1 MSLLART
8 LPLLLLAGCTH
19 LSLPAAIAPD
29 DLKAALAYGQR
40 IDLDT
45 LDPAVDKNLSLRLYA
60 VPQPG
65 GDCFV
70 ETHGV
75 CANTY
80 YLSVSTFDEYPVAN
94 VFRLTH
100 GGEVRDIRWREDAT
114 VDQATVEVTMD
125 RYTAAAR
132 RNNPALPYA
141 RHTLVLTVTPV
152 ALVETSR

>member
-1 MSLLART
+1 MALPTRLL
-8 LPLLLLAGCTH
+8 PLLLAGCTH
-19 LSLPAAIAPD
+19 LAPPAQIAPD

-40 IDLDT
+40 IDLDAR
-45 LDPAVDKNLSLRLYA
+45 DPAIEKNLSLRLYA
-60 VPQPG
+60 VPQVG

-80 YLSVSTFDEYPVAN
+80 YLSVSTFDEYPLAN

-100 GGEVRDIRWREDAT
+100 EGEVRDVRWREDAT
-114 VDQATVEVTMD
+114 VDQATIDVTMD

-132 RNNPALPYA
+132 KNNPALPDI
-141 RHTLVLTVTPV
+141 RHGLVLTVTPT
-152 ALVETSR
+152 ALIETVR